1 MLGDFQYFSWPIFF
15 SNFSPCIYTDR
26 NVLGSI
32 CICFDPDLVHELS
45 TALLFH
51 WLLFFSVLNLNV
63 CVLLLSTEEKKLC
76 CEACKEC
83 LMFLFI
89 LWNGWSILL
98 VWSCFF
104 CLFGTNFNKKIFLTI
119 SQVSVSCTNQSKAG
133 ICCHSLLLTTY
144 TPTHT
149 DICMN
154 THLWE
159 HDSLQ
164 LSVTQKRG
172 EP

>member
-1 MLGDFQYFSWPIFF
+1 MNYLLLCSFIDCCFSV
-15 SNFSPCIYTDR
+15 Y
-26 NVLGSI
+26 
-32 CICFDPDLVHELS
+32 S
-45 TALLFH
+45 TLTVPLKLLF
-51 WLLFFSVLNLNV
+51 V

-144 TPTHT
+144 TPTHWHMHEHT
-149 DICMN
+149 LVGTWFASIISHSKEGWALVWGSL
-154 THLWE
+154 TWE
-159 HDSLQ
+159 YEEKGFR
-164 LSVTQKRG
+164 QKCS
-172 EP
+172 